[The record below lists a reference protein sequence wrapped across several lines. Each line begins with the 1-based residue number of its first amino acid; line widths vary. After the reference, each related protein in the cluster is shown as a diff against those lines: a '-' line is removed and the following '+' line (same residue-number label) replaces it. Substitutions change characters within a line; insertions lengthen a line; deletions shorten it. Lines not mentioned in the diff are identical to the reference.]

1 MEPILRVIGLAKRF
15 GPVEIRRSVLPVPGL
30 FFLAL
35 IGTFIAM
42 LRATTFGRY
51 AYAIGGNTP
60 RCSPPAPSAGPRA
73 ASDDGDDRT
82 GEPRSDDEAAAPPTD
97 WIDGAAAPAEFARR
111 LLARVPQE
119 PRREPQ
125 DLAGQRFAAA
135 EHEFLAAT
143 QQRREAHEL
152 GPA

>member
-1 MEPILRVIGLAKRF
+1 MEPILRVIGFAKRF

-60 RCSPPAPSAGPRA
+60 RCSPPAPSICPPAGGRPPRPIPSTGSTRNHEDITLVYGHDDPMAYGAYPA
-73 ASDDGDDRT
+73 AKDAGREQ
-82 GEPRSDDEAAAPPTD
+82 GILFLGVEALPDEGLR
-97 WIDGAAAPAEFARR
+97 WGSSC
-111 LLARVPQE
+111 
-119 PRREPQ
+119 
-125 DLAGQRFAAA
+125 
-135 EHEFLAAT
+135 
-143 QQRREAHEL
+143 
-152 GPA
+152 